1 MAKLKAEKLADW
13 NKYLAEKA
21 EAISQKQKEDSGQK
35 VDAKPKKPKEK
46 KINVDIDFMIA
57 ETKKLAALF
66 PKSK

>member
-1 MAKLKAEKLADW
+1 MAKLKAEKLVDW

-21 EAISQKQKEDSGQK
+21 KAQKQKEESGQL
-35 VDAKPKKPKEK
+35 VNAKPKKPIEK
-46 KINVDIDFMIA
+46 KINVDIDYMIA